1 MSEYVTQDEDEETHT
16 TPRVRKLR
24 RHVMRLATPG
34 SDQSEDRSQ
43 SRDSANQ
50 RLRKHVLRQ
59 ESYEERSPQ
68 YYFDHSD
75 VVGCSGVRGCRNVIS
90 TRRAASLD
98 QYLDMNCTIKDFV

>member
-24 RHVMRLATPG
+24 KHVMRLATPG
-34 SDQSEDRSQ
+34 SDQSEDRS
-43 SRDSANQ
+43 RDPASQ

-90 TRRAASLD
+90 ARRAASLD